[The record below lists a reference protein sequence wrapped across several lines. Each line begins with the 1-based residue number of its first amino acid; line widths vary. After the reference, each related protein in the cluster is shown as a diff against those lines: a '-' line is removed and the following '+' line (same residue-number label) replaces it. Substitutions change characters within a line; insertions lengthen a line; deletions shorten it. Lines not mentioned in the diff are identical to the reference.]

1 MRVVQAGSFGARQIC
16 EGRYR
21 KFALFELPSLE
32 IRHTWIVLS
41 APFTAKSRVS
51 GTPQYLATCARVGCT
66 VPSSSVQRDMM
77 SHSLPSHVH
86 GSAKRVCAIRKEG
99 VRSSAPFQVLPPSVE
114 TSTFLTAPA
123 PDQAR
128 PLIS

>member
-1 MRVVQAGSFGARQIC
+1 M
-16 EGRYR
+16 
-21 KFALFELPSLE
+21 KFALITLPSLL
-32 IRHTWIVLS
+32 IFHIWIVLS
-41 APFTAKSRVS
+41 APFTAKSGVS
-51 GTPQYLATCARVGCT
+51 GTPQYLATCARDGCT

-86 GSAKRVCAIRKEG
+86 GSAKRVCAMRNAG
-99 VRSSAPFQVLPPSVE
+99 VRSSATFHVLPPSVE

-123 PDQAR
+123 PDHAR